1 MLTQLISHDNLRVN
15 LKRYAL
21 SALFQRVLPSKKEP
35 GLLHPDEI
43 DTFIPI
49 EHSDKAIR
57 LEISDDK
64 IRSLLA
70 RRLICAADLHC
81 LDRASKTKVKQLC
94 LQTCLGNYTSA

>member
-1 MLTQLISHDNLRVN
+1 MLTQLTSHNDVGFN

-21 SALFQRVLPSKKEP
+21 PALFQRVLPSKKER
-35 GLLHPDEI
+35 GLPHPDEV
-43 DTFIPI
+43 DTFIPRGY
-49 EHSDKAIR
+49 SDKAIR
-57 LEISDDK
+57 LEMSDDK